1 MMHLNTRAYSI
12 SSSRPF
18 YFRFGK
24 RALDIVISMSLLP
37 VIGVV
42 LAAIYLALG
51 LGQTGTG
58 QGTFFFAHTRVG
70 RNGQIFRCWKI
81 RTMVQDAQSRLETHL
96 AENPEAAAEW
106 ARTQKLRNDPRITQ
120 LGAFLRRTSL
130 DELPQI
136 WNVLRGDMSL
146 VGPRPVTADELD
158 RYGTLRQT
166 YLALKPGVTGFWQIH
181 GRGNGCYDERLEMDH
196 HYASHISFWRDLILI
211 GATVSVVIWPTG
223 R

>member
-1 MMHLNTRAYSI
+1 MHLDTSAYSI
-12 SSSRPF
+12 SPSRPF
-18 YFRFGK
+18 YLRFGK
-24 RALDIVISMSLLP
+24 RALDIAVALTLLP

-42 LAAIYLALG
+42 LTVIYVALG
-51 LGQTGTG
+51 LGQTGRG
-58 QGTFFFAHTRVG
+58 QGAFFFAHTRVG
-70 RNGQIFRCWKI
+70 QNGETFKCWKI
-81 RTMVQDAQSRLETHL
+81 RTMVQDAQARLEAHL
-96 AENPEAAAEW
+96 AANPEAAAEW
-106 ARTQKLRNDPRITQ
+106 ARTQKLGNDPRITR

-158 RYGTLRQT
+158 RYGALRQT

-181 GRGNGCYDERLEMDH
+181 GRSNGCYDERLAMDH
-196 HYASHISFWRDLILI
+196 HYASHISFWRDMILI